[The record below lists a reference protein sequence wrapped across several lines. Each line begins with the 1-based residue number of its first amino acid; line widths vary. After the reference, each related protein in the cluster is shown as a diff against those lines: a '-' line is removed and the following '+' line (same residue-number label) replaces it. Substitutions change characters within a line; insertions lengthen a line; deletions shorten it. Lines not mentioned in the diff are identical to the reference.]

1 MNQYAA
7 IEALTEGRDDA
18 EPMKKEYVK
27 RRDYIIE
34 QMSALG
40 FEIIKPDGAFYIFA
54 KIPAG
59 YNQDSFAFLKDFARE
74 IAVAFIPGAAFGQYG
89 EGLCAFVVCSQHG
102 GYQGSNETLE
112 GVYGR
117 TCWSQLRP
125 GELSCIIGSFV
136 KMTSWSKFSRRSQG
150 SGCFCETC
158 GKSRLNPHVAT
169 FGNGRYVVE
178 NQ

>member
-59 YNQDSFAFLKDFARE
+59 YNQDSFAFLQDFARE
-74 IAVAFIPGAAFGQYG
+74 KRLLSFLVLLLVNMVKAM
-89 EGLCAFVVCSQHG
+89 CVCRMQPAW
-102 GYQGSNETLE
+102 
-112 GVYGR
+112 R
-117 TCWSQLRP
+117 
-125 GELSCIIGSFV
+125 LSR
-136 KMTSWSKFSRRSQG
+136 K
-150 SGCFCETC
+150 
-158 GKSRLNPHVAT
+158 L
-169 FGNGRYVVE
+169 
-178 NQ
+178 